1 MIISFKRNLGNIDR
15 SLRII
20 LGLLILIEG
29 IIGY

>member
-15 SLRII
+15 ALRII
-20 LGLLILIEG
+20 LGSLILIEG